1 MIWREKAR
9 GKLVRIWVDQSPV
22 GGSQG
27 FEVTSVGDLGSHRS
41 LPNNSE
47 DPHVSTTINVLWQQP
62 NGKEQIS
69 LGTKIKRDF
78 YKISNTQC
86 VLNVPFFNSLCVCL
100 LILHTVVGT
109 YLSFALRKHRFCM
122 HQCQGAHLF

>member
-47 DPHVSTTINVLWQQP
+47 DPHVSTTVNVLWQQP

-69 LGTKIKRDF
+69 LGTKVKRDF
-78 YKISNTQC
+78 YKISDTQC
-86 VLNVPFFNSLCVCL
+86 FLNVPFSLACVC
-100 LILHTVVGT
+100 V
-109 YLSFALRKHRFCM
+109 YSFCIQWWEHICPSL
-122 HQCQGAHLF
+122 